1 MSNFASIRFTVNT
14 AANNTLSTGVNWAV
28 FFDDLEIKGQSWDLN
43 DFTFPYLRFKTVNAS
58 PNWLDW
64 APNLVNLINTY
75 YAGTLG
81 YKIVATLNSTFIEI
95 SATEFGHYFDYE
107 HPNVIDVF
115 IPPQGVITAEFIDP
129 NITITEITAEQA
141 ASSRNIRCKFKIK
154 AIDFTAPNHI
164 VTIPYGGFEESFVD
178 PYCFLD
184 YYRNTPNTP
193 IQLMDGAGK
202 LSQAVNLPSVTEWK
216 IDSVIT
222 TGSTAIIAAVKTVNG
237 VIDTTITYSING
249 SLYQASNNFAN
260 LTSGTYTAYI
270 LDSLGGI
277 WTKTFYISNIENVPA
292 PFIGISDVN
301 SIQFRQL
308 SQSGNPLALFAKQ
321 KFINQERVCFA
332 QTFKD
337 DFLATTQIRTSYAN
351 IAIDIDGAPYLASK
365 VVENLDQL
373 DWRDCQFANGG
384 TNKTLVYFSV
394 GNIYNPSNGNIIG
407 TFNNNSVAGLQLET
421 WQKTGIKL
429 DFTFGSFLVSDTVF
443 SNDVGGM
450 CLVIDSNFLS
460 FVPEICKATYNKEE
474 WDVYQFIVDMGL
486 LDKTIEHTA
495 TIVFSDPNY
504 LTDVWQSEP
513 FYVTADEDNQLMKFE
528 AWGDAVISD
537 MMPTGIIHTIYME
550 AILMDSDPFQDIET
564 MNSDIYDSIKVSS
577 NYDQGFTISTNAIA
591 VYLMHKLN
599 LLSLFENILIDG
611 LPYAID
617 KDAKIEFWNE
627 KRNPLVLVKRSVRAN
642 KTSNSNQ
649 ISQAT
654 SRVLGASQVTVLGA

>member
-1 MSNFASIRFTVNT
+1 MANLAQIEFTVPSSSNSPL
-14 AANNTLSTGVNWAV
+14 NYSEEFSF
-28 FFDDLEIKGQSWDLN
+28 FFDGVEVFALSYTTN
-43 DFTFPYLRFKTVNAS
+43 DFGPNRYFKTNPAELSWFQWAS
-58 PNWLDW
+58 
-64 APNLVNLINTY
+64 NLVNLINTH
-75 YAGTLG
+75 YAQGLG
-81 YKIVATLNSTFIEI
+81 YKFEASLGSNSITVF
-95 SATEFGHYFDYE
+95 ATEFGHTFGVDE
-107 HPNVIDVF
+107 LGMLMTNF
-115 IPPQGVITAEFIDP
+115 SPQYGVVTEEVEAS
-129 NITITEITAEQA
+129 NITITEIAAQQA
-141 ASSRNIRCKFKIK
+141 ALSRSTKCVFRIK
-154 AIDFTAPNHI
+154 AIDFIAPNHI
-164 VTIPYGGFEESFVD
+164 VTIPFGGSELPFSD

-193 IQLMDGAGK
+193 IQLMDGEGN
-202 LSQAVNLPSVTEWK
+202 LSQIVNLPSVTTWK
-216 IDSVIT
+216 IDNVIT
-222 TGSTAIIAAVKTVNG
+222 TGSTATIVAVKTISG
-237 VIDTTITYSING
+237 VIDTTVNYSING
-249 SLYQASNNFAN
+249 SLYQSSNNFSN
-260 LTSGTYTAYI
+260 LSTGLYTATI

-277 WTKTFYISNIENVPA
+277 WTKQFYIANIENTPA
-292 PFIGISDVN
+292 PFIDISDVN
-301 SIQFRQL
+301 SMQFRQL

-337 DFLATTQIRTSYAN
+337 NFLATTQIRTSYAN
-351 IAIDIDGAPYLASK
+351 MAINIDGAPYLASK

-421 WQKTGIKL
+421 WQKVGIKL

-450 CLVIDSNFLS
+450 CLVIDTNFLS
-460 FVPEICKATYNKEE
+460 FIPEICKATYNKEE
-474 WDVYQFIVDMGL
+474 WDVYEFIVDMGL
-486 LDKTIEHTA
+486 LNKTIKHTA
-495 TIVFSDPNY
+495 TIVFSDPSY

-537 MMPTGIIHTIYME
+537 MIPTGIVHTIYIE
-550 AILMDSDPFQDIET
+550 ALLMDSDPFQDIET
-564 MNSDIYDSIKVSS
+564 MNSDLYDSIKVSS
-577 NYDQGFTISTNAIA
+577 NYDQGFTISTNPIA

-617 KDAKIEFWNE
+617 KEAKIEFWNE

-649 ISQAT
+649 ISEVT
-654 SRVLGASQVTVLGA
+654 SRVLGASGVTVLGA